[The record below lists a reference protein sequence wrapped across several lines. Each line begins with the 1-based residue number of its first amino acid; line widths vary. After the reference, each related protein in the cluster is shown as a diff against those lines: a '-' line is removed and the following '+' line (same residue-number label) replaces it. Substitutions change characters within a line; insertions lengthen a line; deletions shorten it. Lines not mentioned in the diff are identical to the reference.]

1 MFACERDLMFSA
13 VQAAAFFERV
23 ANHSATKRAA
33 LYTSPRSRTAVV
45 QRRLAERR
53 PARAAV
59 AAGSNL
65 DPLHAKSVRKLG
77 NISLMIVRSAH
88 PSHADLRAARR
99 NSGVFNELVKL
110 FQKKIKK
117 STCWSPTQ
125 TTHRDGRTPPSQQ
138 SWQETHRQGPSTPVE
153 LRDCMSH
160 ISPICIYILIYDG
173 APFSKSPF
181 LH

>member
-1 MFACERDLMFSA
+1 MFACGRDLMFSA

-59 AAGSNL
+59 AAGSSL

-77 NISLMIVRSAH
+77 IINDSNPITLISAGIVGFLTNWLKFSKKNPLAGAQRRRRIATVGRRRRSNHGRKLIDRGLAH
-88 PSHADLRAARR
+88 LW
-99 NSGVFNELVKL
+99 NSGIV
-110 FQKKIKK
+110 
-117 STCWSPTQ
+117 W
-125 TTHRDGRTPPSQQ
+125 RTYLLY
-138 SWQETHRQGPSTPVE
+138 VY
-153 LRDCMSH
+153 
-160 ISPICIYILIYDG
+160 IY
-173 APFSKSPF
+173 
-181 LH
+181 